1 MRSYPKSVSM
11 GKPYNKKRKEKH
23 MKKSQII
30 TTMLMAGMLLAGCSN
45 KPGNTSNTENP
56 TTSNPGTTTT
66 TPTPS
71 MEHQN
76 PLVRDLAEGALVRD
90 YKEDLDTMVNDFSG
104 ASLVGE
110 TENGVFS
117 NHGTLRVLVDSQ
129 NEDFPGDSE
138 VSIYKMA
145 TGTYQL
151 QDYDSIGF
159 VIRKVNG
166 TINYSNLVLGLRGD
180 DAWDVYPISLANAMD
195 EDGNELPELTSEFQT
210 IKISPNLSIEDADTE
225 YTLKGTS
232 DKSGTKVLSKYLG
245 FHLYAKD
252 ECSSLIEIQ
261 EVFLEK
267 AGEKTVL
274 DSFARK
280 AVNKA
285 DETCWWRDSTGFIV
299 TPGITLK
306 DGASYTTPDFELG
319 ENTNVVLNVLGDT
332 TGTSIAP
339 ITSAGAGEKVAWA
352 DLKDENNESVKNAV
366 NGAFHSLAINLKNSN
381 LAKEGLKGFKITS
394 TNEIVISQV
403 FLSSLKEKEAVKEYP
418 HLDTANAVHFDD
430 FSRKQSGFNGN
441 YEESS
446 NSEIIK
452 NAGLYYALSYNNGD
466 KVNIDGDAAV
476 FDSMPDGYTQLK
488 EGSTRGRTTQR
499 YLVFK
504 MKLEGEGDLNG
515 FRFSNG
521 TGDAYY
527 ASSWK
532 AGEGLPS
539 IPEDMSN
546 YPYKDEDG
554 YALYIIDLKASN
566 MEGIKDCL
574 DMYYTG
580 SAVLK
585 IDSIFFADEYEV
597 LEEVEGYVEAKDST
611 TLGKDASYM
620 GNTSINK
627 ASRYVS
633 ITLTG
638 DGTAT
643 LESIRFTFNGEEFWI
658 KDGKWVLKGGEKA
671 TLDHVISTEGET
683 YVIDLLAS
691 NVTLASDYMHF
702 FMGGYNNA
710 QGAIQVNALKTLNK
724 GYQLTSFIPDG
735 TAFDIEYS
743 ADSKDPAYHYGG
755 YFAGDANFIAL
766 KLSSAEGATL
776 NSFRI
781 NFESNGEV
789 KWAKDASEK
798 GKGLVLLNADGTAFD
813 YTQKITDEVI
823 IYIDLVASGLEVQAT
838 HLHFNLGAFG
848 DDSGTL
854 TVKDIASAKTTISYS
869 DVLNNYVEL

>member
-1 MRSYPKSVSM
+1 
-11 GKPYNKKRKEKH
+11 

-45 KPGNTSNTENP
+45 KPAPSTSTVTPTTPTTP
-56 TTSNPGTTTT
+56 TTSNPGPTST
-66 TPTPS
+66 TPQPS
-71 MEHQN
+71 MEHQS
-76 PLVRDLAEGALVRD
+76 PFVKDLEEGAFVRD
-90 YKEDLDTMVNDFSG
+90 YKEGLDTMVNDFSG
-104 ASLVGE
+104 ASLEGE
-110 TENGVFS
+110 TENGNFS

-129 NEDFPGDSE
+129 NEDFPKDSE
-138 VSIYKMA
+138 ASIYKMA
-145 TGTYQL
+145 TGSYQL

-180 DAWDVYPISLANAMD
+180 DAWDVYPISLADAVDD
-195 EDGNELPELTSEFQT
+195 EGNELPELNSEFQT
-210 IKISPNLSIEDADTE
+210 IKICPNLSIEDADTE

-232 DKSGTKVLSKYLG
+232 DKSGTKVLAKYLG

-261 EVFLEK
+261 EVFVEK

-285 DETCWWRDSTGFIV
+285 DDTCWWRDSTGFIV

-306 DGASYTTPDFELG
+306 DNASYTTPDFALED
-319 ENTNVVLNVLGDT
+319 NAHVVFNILGDT
-332 TGTSIAP
+332 KGTSIAP
-339 ITSAGAGEKVAWA
+339 ITSSGVGEKVAWA
-352 DLKDENNESVKNAV
+352 DLKDANNESVKNAV

-381 LAKEGLKGFKITS
+381 LAKEGLKGFKISSSSEVT
-394 TNEIVISQV
+394 ISQV
-403 FLSSLKEKEAVKEYP
+403 FLSSLKEKEAAKEYP

-430 FSRKQSGFNGN
+430 FSRRQSGFNGD
-441 YEESS
+441 YDASA

-452 NAGLYYALSYNNGD
+452 IAGLYYALSYNNGD

-488 EGSTRGRTTQR
+488 EGSTRGRTTQK

-504 MKLEGEGDLNG
+504 MKLEGEGDLSG

-521 TGDAYY
+521 SGEAYFT
-527 ASSWK
+527 SSWK

-539 IPEDMSN
+539 IPEDMEN
-546 YPYKDEDG
+546 YPYKDADG

-566 MEGIKDCL
+566 IEGISDCL

-580 SAVLK
+580 SAKLM
-585 IDSIFFADEYEV
+585 IDSIFFADEYEI
-597 LEEVEGYVEAKDST
+597 LNEVDGYIEAKAAT
-611 TLGKDASYM
+611 TLTKDASYM

-638 DGTAT
+638 DGKAT
-643 LESIRFTFNGEEFWI
+643 LESIRFTFGGEEFWI

-671 TLDHVISTEGET
+671 ALDHVISTEGET

-735 TAFDIEYS
+735 TAFDIEYAS
-743 ADSKDPAYHYGG
+743 DSTDPAYHYGG

-766 KLSSAEGATL
+766 KLSSEKGATL

-781 NFESNGEV
+781 NFESNGEI
-789 KWAKDASEK
+789 KWAKDANEK

-813 YTQKITDEVI
+813 YTQKITDEVTV
-823 IYIDLVASGLEVQAT
+823 YIDLVASGLEVQAT
-838 HLHFNLGAFG
+838 HIHFHLGAFG

>member
-1 MRSYPKSVSM
+1 
-11 GKPYNKKRKEKH
+11 
-23 MKKSQII
+23 
-30 TTMLMAGMLLAGCSN
+30 MAGMLLAGCSN
-45 KPGNTSNTENP
+45 KPAPSTSTVTPTTPTTP
-56 TTSNPGTTTT
+56 TTSNPGPTST
-66 TPTPS
+66 TPQPS
-71 MEHQN
+71 MEHQS
-76 PLVRDLAEGALVRD
+76 PFVKDLEEGAFVRD
-90 YKEDLDTMVNDFSG
+90 YKEGLDTMVNDFSG
-104 ASLVGE
+104 ASLEGE
-110 TENGVFS
+110 TENGNFS

-129 NEDFPGDSE
+129 NEDFPKDSE
-138 VSIYKMA
+138 ASIYKMA
-145 TGTYQL
+145 TGSYQL

-180 DAWDVYPISLANAMD
+180 DAWDVYPISLADAVDD
-195 EDGNELPELTSEFQT
+195 EGNELPELNSEFQT
-210 IKISPNLSIEDADTE
+210 IKICPNLSIEDADTE

-232 DKSGTKVLSKYLG
+232 DKSGTKVLAKYLG

-261 EVFLEK
+261 EVFVEK

-285 DETCWWRDSTGFIV
+285 DDTCWWRDSTGFIV

-306 DGASYTTPDFELG
+306 DNASYTTPDFALED
-319 ENTNVVLNVLGDT
+319 NTHVVFNILGDT
-332 TGTSIAP
+332 KGTSIAP
-339 ITSAGAGEKVAWA
+339 ITSSGVGEKVAWA
-352 DLKDENNESVKNAV
+352 DLKDANNESVKNAV

-381 LAKEGLKGFKITS
+381 LAKEGLKGFKISSSSEVT
-394 TNEIVISQV
+394 ISQV
-403 FLSSLKEKEAVKEYP
+403 FLSSLKEKEAAKEYP

-430 FSRKQSGFNGN
+430 FSRKQSGFNAD
-441 YEESS
+441 YDASA

-488 EGSTRGRTTQR
+488 EGSTRGRTTQK

-521 TGDAYY
+521 AGDKHY

-539 IPEDMSN
+539 IPEDMEN
-546 YPYKDEDG
+546 YPYKDADG

-566 MEGIKDCL
+566 IEGISDCL

-580 SAVLK
+580 SAKLM

-597 LEEVEGYVEAKDST
+597 LDEVDGYIEAKTAT
-611 TLGKDASYM
+611 TLLPKDASYM

-638 DGTAT
+638 DGKAT
-643 LESIRFTFNGEEFWI
+643 LESIRFTFGGEEFWI

-671 TLDHVISTEGET
+671 ALDHVISTEGET

-735 TAFDIEYS
+735 TAFDIEYAS
-743 ADSKDPAYHYGG
+743 DSTDPAYHYGG

-766 KLSSAEGATL
+766 KLSSEKGATL

-781 NFESNGEV
+781 NFESNGEI
-789 KWAKDASEK
+789 KWAKDANEK

-813 YTQKITDEVI
+813 YTQKITDEVTV
-823 IYIDLVASGLEVQAT
+823 YIDLVASGLEVQAT
-838 HLHFNLGAFG
+838 HIHFHLGAFG